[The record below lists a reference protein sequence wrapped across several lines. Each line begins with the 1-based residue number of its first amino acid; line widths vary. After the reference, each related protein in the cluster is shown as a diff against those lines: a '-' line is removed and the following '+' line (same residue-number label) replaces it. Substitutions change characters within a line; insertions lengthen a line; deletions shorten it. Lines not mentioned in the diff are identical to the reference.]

1 MRNPVAP
8 HKLAMIT
15 GASRGIGRAAAA
27 ALAADGWD
35 LIAICRRSALPL
47 QSLAAEL
54 TARFGVSVRT
64 ELCDL
69 GCSAE
74 VTDLF
79 QRLAADGLVPSLLV
93 NNAGIAHIGLL
104 QEMTDA
110 QWEELIRTD
119 LFSVFYTCRAVI
131 PLFLRRNTAAADTPV
146 QGGDVL
152 PLSPEDCP
160 GRIINISSVWGV
172 VGASCE
178 VAYSAAKGG
187 VNAFTRALAKEL
199 APSRIPVNALAFGC
213 IDTEMNSHLSAD
225 EKDAL
230 AEEIPAGRFA
240 LPEEAAAAV
249 VQLSHAPSYLTG
261 QVISMDGGWI

>member
-1 MRNPVAP
+1 MCNSVSPR
-8 HKLAMIT
+8 KLAMVT

-35 LIAICRRSALPL
+35 LVLTCHSSAAPL
-47 QSLAAEL
+47 QALAGEL
-54 TARFGVSVRT
+54 APRFGISVRA
-64 ELCDL
+64 ELCDM

-74 VTDLF
+74 VNELF
-79 QRLAADGLVPSLLV
+79 RRLAAKGPVPSLLV

-119 LFSVFYTCRAVI
+119 LSSVFYTCRAAI
-131 PLFLRRNTAAADTPV
+131 PLFLRRDVASACTAA
-146 QGGDVL
+146 GDDEDL
-152 PLSPEDCP
+152 FPQDCP
-160 GRIINISSVWGV
+160 GRIINVSSVWGV

-213 IDTEMNSHLSAD
+213 IDTEMNRHLSAE
-225 EKDAL
+225 EKASL

-240 LPEEAAAAV
+240 LPKEAAAAI
-249 VQLSHAPSYLTG
+249 VQLAHAPSYLTG